1 MVAALLLTIASPA
14 LAAGIE
20 DNLRTVGGTAYYD
33 NVNQEPGVN
42 SLPELVGNIINVV
55 LGFLGIIFVI
65 FIDFVS
71 GFQWMLAGGN
81 SDAINKAKGRMINAI
96 IGLVIV
102 LAAFSINAFVMTKV
116 LDVTNIE

>member
-65 FIDFVS
+65 LIIVS